1 MNLGLDPNDS
11 RTLPVQIAA
20 AIREMVA
27 TGTLLP
33 GEQIDST
40 RTLSAQLG
48 VSRGTVVTAFDQL
61 IAEGYLVA
69 STGSGTRI
77 NPRLHPTKAP
87 ATAPKSHTPPPLN
100 RVELTPGLP
109 DTTSLITPE
118 WRAAWRDAAALAAA
132 PLLTQEIAHH
142 LRHMRGLAVDPD
154 RILVTAGA
162 REGLALLLRGVGK
175 QLRIGVESP
184 GYPSL
189 RKVPE
194 ALGHTLVEVPT
205 DSEGV
210 RVPLTDL
217 DALIV
222 TPSHQYPYGDSLS
235 AARRTELVRWARET
249 GVLII
254 EDDFDSELRYVGQP
268 LPALTALEPEHTAL
282 LGTFSSVISPTIA
295 CGYLVVPEQL
305 REPLVQQRQLFGQP
319 VSSITQDALAGF
331 MASGALRRHTGKMR
345 RAYRRRRDLV
355 TATFRT
361 LPGVELLPIRG
372 GLHAVLLCER
382 PAAAVVTRA
391 AEQGIGLTALADY
404 WGGEE
409 APNGVVLGF
418 GHLSDLELALALAAV
433 AEAASL

>member
-1 MNLGLDPNDS
+1 
-11 RTLPVQIAA
+11 
-20 AIREMVA
+20 
-27 TGTLLP
+27 
-33 GEQIDST
+33 
-40 RTLSAQLG
+40 
-48 VSRGTVVTAFDQL
+48 
-61 IAEGYLVA
+61 
-69 STGSGTRI
+69 
-77 NPRLHPTKAP
+77 
-87 ATAPKSHTPPPLN
+87 
-100 RVELTPGLP
+100 
-109 DTTSLITPE
+109 
-118 WRAAWRDAAALAAA
+118 
-132 PLLTQEIAHH
+132 
-142 LRHMRGLAVDPD
+142 MRGLAVDPD

-194 ALGHTLVEVPT
+194 ALGHSLVEVPT

-210 RVPLTDL
+210 RVPQTNL
-217 DALIV
+217 DALVV

-382 PAAAVVTRA
+382 PATAVVAQA

>member
-1 MNLGLDPNDS
+1 MNLGLDPDDS

-77 NPRLHPTKAP
+77 NPRLHPTKSP
-87 ATAPKSHTPPPLN
+87 TVAPKSHTPPPLN

-132 PLLTQEIAHH
+132 PQLTQEIAHH

-194 ALGHTLVEVPT
+194 ALGHILVEVPT

>member
-1 MNLGLDPNDS
+1 
-11 RTLPVQIAA
+11 
-20 AIREMVA
+20 
-27 TGTLLP
+27 
-33 GEQIDST
+33 
-40 RTLSAQLG
+40 
-48 VSRGTVVTAFDQL
+48 
-61 IAEGYLVA
+61 
-69 STGSGTRI
+69 
-77 NPRLHPTKAP
+77 
-87 ATAPKSHTPPPLN
+87 
-100 RVELTPGLP
+100 
-109 DTTSLITPE
+109 
-118 WRAAWRDAAALAAA
+118 
-132 PLLTQEIAHH
+132 
-142 LRHMRGLAVDPD
+142 MRGLAVDPD

>member
-1 MNLGLDPNDS
+1 MNLGLDPDDS

-77 NPRLHPTKAP
+77 NPRLHPTKSP
-87 ATAPKSHTPPPLN
+87 TVAPKSHTPPPLN

-132 PLLTQEIAHH
+132 PQLPQEIAHH

-194 ALGHTLVEVPT
+194 ALGHILVEVPT